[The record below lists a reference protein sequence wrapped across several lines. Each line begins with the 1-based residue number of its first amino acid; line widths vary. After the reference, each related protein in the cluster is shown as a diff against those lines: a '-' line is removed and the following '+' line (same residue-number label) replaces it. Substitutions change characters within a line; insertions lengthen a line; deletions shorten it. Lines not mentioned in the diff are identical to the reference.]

1 MNIWMAL
8 PLAFPLALTL
18 SACTALQAPKVAD
31 THQYTL
37 DAEVAASPARNTLV
51 LAISMP
57 GAWPGFDTPQ
67 MAYRQRPLELAYF
80 VTQRWTDT
88 PAHMLRP
95 LLVQSLEPV
104 FQSVV
109 TAPGPLPA
117 DIRLDTEII
126 RMQQDFTV
134 LPSRAELV
142 VRAQLTD
149 LKARRVIAVKVFD
162 ESVAATSE
170 DAYGGVMAANRALQ
184 RILERLTEFCVHTSL
199 SK

>member
-1 MNIWMAL
+1 MNIWMLL
-8 PLAFPLALTL
+8 PLALAL
-18 SACTALQAPKVAD
+18 SGCTALQPPKVSD
-31 THQYTL
+31 THLYTL
-37 DAEVAASPARNTLV
+37 DAEVVASPNRNPLV

-57 GAWPGFDTPQ
+57 GAWPGFDTQQ
-67 MAYRQRPLELAYF
+67 MAYRQRPMELEYF
-80 VTQRWTDT
+80 ATHRWADT

-109 TAPGPLPA
+109 STPGSLPA

-184 RILERLTEFCVHTSL
+184 RILVQMAEFCVHASL